1 VESRQTNYRIYEIG
15 GEAVNKSTPEY
26 IRAREEIAKKL
37 CNELDHEYWY
47 KSDKISK
54 ETYRKN
60 ADSIL
65 EIKGIAILADDQTPP
80 KENFP
85 YILKD
90 TSLAYWDR
98 GQLDTINAGFKKVV
112 E

>member
-1 VESRQTNYRIYEIG
+1 M
-15 GEAVNKSTPEY
+15 NKSTPEY
-26 IRAREEIAKKL
+26 KRVREEIAKKL

-65 EIKGIAILADDQTPP
+65 EIKGIGIIADNQDLPQA
-80 KENFP
+80 KFYKDWGGESGKAGYKFAQSEM
-85 YILKD
+85 LK
-90 TSLAYWDR
+90 A
-98 GQLDTINAGFKKVV
+98 NFKKLV